1 MPKYCVKCG
10 QPNPADANF
19 CGGCG
24 HKFLDTPPDAKSETA
39 SSPLGALRTVTLKP
53 NLQNLSA
60 EGERRQ
66 VTVLRS
72 DLSGYSALFEALDP
86 ELVQELLEPI
96 KEIAIEA
103 IAARRGLVT
112 QFRGDEIIALFGA
125 VVSENDARD
134 AVQAALDL
142 HDRVKEFSR
151 RAAAKVG
158 KELTM
163 HTGISTG
170 LVVIQPSSNR
180 DGLFAIS
187 GDAVNTA
194 ARLAGIAAPNEVLV
208 SPPTLR
214 WIEPFFNL
222 ERLEPVLV
230 KGKANPIT
238 PYRVLGAYSER
249 SPFEG
254 RLLRGLAGFVGRSL
268 ELAHLGQCL
277 ERARAGHGQI
287 VAISAQAGLGKSR
300 LVHEFLRG
308 VAPDDVTVLAGRCTP
323 VGVNTP
329 YGPWIDLAGQLLQF
343 EPGASTDQR
352 VAKIFATCKQL
363 ELERHA
369 PALCHLL
376 APSNTEHA
384 LPAIARGPARAQ
396 ILWQALLALI
406 RRSSNRRPLIL
417 ELEDWHWADEA
428 SNQFLR
434 HHLGHVSSLPILVIV
449 TFRPSSQMSWPVHE
463 HLTTLSLGPLKP
475 DAIATMVGSMFN
487 VAAAPESFAAVLHER
502 TGGNPLFIEEV
513 IRSLKDEGLIGVQN
527 GELSLAH
534 PMPTVGIPDTV
545 QSAVLGRLDRLEPAW
560 RDILRR
566 AAVIGREFS
575 LSILSRL
582 VAADVDLDGIISE
595 LEELG
600 FVTPVR
606 GEPQSRFAFKHVI
619 IQNVAYETLL
629 LKQRKE
635 LHGLVAQA
643 IEELS
648 GGRPEEYCE
657 PLAFHYSRDHDLDR
671 AVRYLELAGDRAVQ
685 SFALESARNHFS
697 AAIHLLTESHQRGR
711 RIEISLKWAAASQFA
726 TSEEHIEVMRQALAD
741 ATALGDSRLIA
752 NCHYWLGRMHYGR
765 GDPSSAVPEFETVL
779 ANAAHLNDDQQLG
792 RAYCVLGRIALFTA
806 EPVRGIRFLERGIG
820 MLRRLGDVGEM
831 IYSIS
836 SHACIRAF
844 VGEFTKSE
852 DHFGEALS
860 LARQYKDQ
868 TNEAL
873 VLQQLSYAR
882 CLRGNWD
889 GAIAA
894 AANCLDI
901 AKKGGLP
908 VLVAFA
914 EIFHAYA
921 RWMQGEREAG
931 HKDIVQAILGY
942 QNTGYR
948 LAGSLV
954 HGWCAE
960 ICALQGDLARAQSH
974 ADLSIGKDELG
985 DRFGQIPAYR
995 ALARVAL
1002 KTGRSKEARDLL
1014 AKTIELS
1021 KERGAMPDLGLTHLH
1036 AAEILTELHDRNAAA
1051 QHRAKAQ
1058 QIFSSAEMP
1067 WWQEH
1072 GRMREPSTLI
1082 PFLKRA

>member
-10 QPNPADANF
+10 QPNPTDANF

-277 ERARAGHGQI
+277 ERARAGHGRI

-308 VAPDDVTVLAGRCTP
+308 VAPDDVAVLAGRCTP

-343 EPGASTDQR
+343 EPGASTD
-352 VAKIFATCKQL
+352 
-363 ELERHA
+363 
-369 PALCHLL
+369 
-376 APSNTEHA
+376 
-384 LPAIARGPARAQ
+384 
-396 ILWQALLALI
+396 
-406 RRSSNRRPLIL
+406 
-417 ELEDWHWADEA
+417 
-428 SNQFLR
+428 
-434 HHLGHVSSLPILVIV
+434 
-449 TFRPSSQMSWPVHE
+449 
-463 HLTTLSLGPLKP
+463 
-475 DAIATMVGSMFN
+475 
-487 VAAAPESFAAVLHER
+487 
-502 TGGNPLFIEEV
+502 
-513 IRSLKDEGLIGVQN
+513 
-527 GELSLAH
+527 
-534 PMPTVGIPDTV
+534 
-545 QSAVLGRLDRLEPAW
+545 
-560 RDILRR
+560 
-566 AAVIGREFS
+566 
-575 LSILSRL
+575 
-582 VAADVDLDGIISE
+582 
-595 LEELG
+595 
-600 FVTPVR
+600 
-606 GEPQSRFAFKHVI
+606 
-619 IQNVAYETLL
+619 
-629 LKQRKE
+629 
-635 LHGLVAQA
+635 
-643 IEELS
+643 
-648 GGRPEEYCE
+648 
-657 PLAFHYSRDHDLDR
+657 
-671 AVRYLELAGDRAVQ
+671 
-685 SFALESARNHFS
+685 
-697 AAIHLLTESHQRGR
+697 
-711 RIEISLKWAAASQFA
+711 
-726 TSEEHIEVMRQALAD
+726 
-741 ATALGDSRLIA
+741 
-752 NCHYWLGRMHYGR
+752 
-765 GDPSSAVPEFETVL
+765 
-779 ANAAHLNDDQQLG
+779 
-792 RAYCVLGRIALFTA
+792 
-806 EPVRGIRFLERGIG
+806 
-820 MLRRLGDVGEM
+820 
-831 IYSIS
+831 
-836 SHACIRAF
+836 
-844 VGEFTKSE
+844 
-852 DHFGEALS
+852 
-860 LARQYKDQ
+860 
-868 TNEAL
+868 
-873 VLQQLSYAR
+873 
-882 CLRGNWD
+882 
-889 GAIAA
+889 
-894 AANCLDI
+894 
-901 AKKGGLP
+901 
-908 VLVAFA
+908 
-914 EIFHAYA
+914 
-921 RWMQGEREAG
+921 
-931 HKDIVQAILGY
+931 
-942 QNTGYR
+942 
-948 LAGSLV
+948 
-954 HGWCAE
+954 
-960 ICALQGDLARAQSH
+960 
-974 ADLSIGKDELG
+974 
-985 DRFGQIPAYR
+985 
-995 ALARVAL
+995 
-1002 KTGRSKEARDLL
+1002 
-1014 AKTIELS
+1014 
-1021 KERGAMPDLGLTHLH
+1021 
-1036 AAEILTELHDRNAAA
+1036 
-1051 QHRAKAQ
+1051 
-1058 QIFSSAEMP
+1058 
-1067 WWQEH
+1067 
-1072 GRMREPSTLI
+1072 
-1082 PFLKRA
+1082 